1 MDESTHHSHRLG
13 LSQADL
19 DAIHAAIAAAELETS
34 GEIRVHIDSRCN
46 EDVMD
51 RAATIFEELEMH
63 KTEARNGVLI
73 YLAIKSRKFAIL
85 GDAGINSKVPEGF
98 WDEAYAHSLPLLQEE
113 RWAEA
118 LSGAA
123 CEAGQA
129 LKTFFPYAK
138 GDTNELSD
146 EVSFGK

>member
-1 MDESTHHSHRLG
+1 MGNTNRSETFG
-13 LSQADL
+13 VSQAEL
-19 DAIHAAIAAAELETS
+19 DTIHAAIAAAEKETS
-34 GEIRVHIDSRCN
+34 GEIRVHIDARCA

-73 YLAIKSRKFAIL
+73 YLATKSRKFAIL
-85 GDAGINSKVPEGF
+85 GDAGINAQVPDGF
-98 WDEAYAHSLPLLQEE
+98 WDDAYAHALSLLKQEK
-113 RWAEA
+113 WGEA
-118 LSGAA
+118 LSGAVH
-123 CEAGQA
+123 EAGQA
-129 LKTFFPYAK
+129 MKTFFPYAK